1 MTPDDQALADRI
13 VAADQLFKASRFEEC
28 YQAARAL
35 LNETAAGG
43 AAHHESWRAQL
54 LGLIGKSA
62 LHMSR
67 IEEALDSTREALQR
81 IHDLDDDRLYPL
93 LDGYRENLLTIQA
106 ALEPAESA
114 DDESQPFAHRAI
126 RRAIIRAQSLTDRF
140 RFDQSIAALEP
151 LRDTLRAL
159 PIPETGRRE
168 PTDLRVWYLPRVL
181 GLLGFNWYL
190 RGEPEK
196 ARTLTSEALDL
207 SRTLGDRIGV
217 RVYEANLARMNE

>member
-1 MTPDDQALADRI
+1 MTPADQALADRI
-13 VAADQLFKASRFEEC
+13 VAADQLFKDGRFEEC
-28 YQAARAL
+28 YQAARGL
-35 LNETAAGG
+35 LNEIAAGG

-67 IEEALDSTREALQR
+67 VEEALDSTREALQR
-81 IHDLDDDRLYPL
+81 IHDLDDNRLYPL

-106 ALEPAESA
+106 ALEPPEIVNNQ
-114 DDESQPFAHRAI
+114 SQPLAHRAI
-126 RRAIIRAQSLTDRF
+126 RRAIIHAQSLTDRF

-151 LRDTLRAL
+151 LRETLRSL
-159 PIPETGRRE
+159 PLPETGGRE
-168 PTDLRVWYLPRVL
+168 PNDLRVWYLPRVL

-190 RGEPEK
+190 RGDPGRG
-196 ARTLTSEALDL
+196 RTLTAEALDL